1 VTPINSFGGLGG
13 RRGAATLQYVMNGP
27 DFKVLQEASQKPVAE
42 MKKIP
47 GVVEPDTNL
56 VLGAPELNVE
66 IDRAL
71 AEQLGVN
78 PADVAGA
85 LRYLVGGDKVTDYN
99 EGGEQYEVHVRAAQQ
114 FRADAEGLAL
124 LSVPSSTLGSVPIN
138 QIVKFSRAPGP
149 PRLNV

>member
-1 VTPINSFGGLGG
+1 
-13 RRGAATLQYVMNGP
+13 
-27 DFKVLQEASQKPVAE
+27 
-42 MKKIP
+42 
-47 GVVEPDTNL
+47 VVEPDTNL

-78 PADVAGA
+78 PTDVAGA

-138 QIVKFSRAPGP
+138 QIVKFRRATGP
-149 PRLNV
+149 RRLNV